1 MKRKIKLTRERV
13 LEELCAI
20 GFARATD
27 YMTVGERGLTIRR
40 TEELPPGSDAAI
52 ASMENASSGIKLK
65 FYDKMK
71 ALELL
76 GKVLG
81 MFEGDTR
88 QETENNLLEA
98 ILQST
103 SGELDT
109 EDLPEVG
116 GRKSGDGEG
125 SRTGG
130 EL

>member
-1 MKRKIKLTRERV
+1 MKRKTKLTKERI

-27 YMTVGERGLTIRR
+27 YMTVGDKGLTVRK

-52 ASMENASSGIKLK
+52 ASMENSSTGIKLK

-76 GKVLG
+76 GKTMGL
-81 MFEGDTR
+81 FDTDTR
-88 QETENNLLEA
+88 QEPDNNLLEA

-103 SGELDT
+103 SGELDIG
-109 EDLPEVG
+109 DLPEVG
-116 GRKSGDGEG
+116 EQ
-125 SRTGG
+125 
-130 EL
+130 